1 MKNLTILL
9 AFGYGL
15 ASFLSACVLPLI
27 PVYLSSLVGADI
39 FEEKSKRPKLPI
51 FRHALSF
58 VIGFSITFTLFGLG
72 SGLLGSFLQNHL
84 IVVRKVAGVI
94 LVLLGLVMLAALK
107 VPWLNFESRLKLN
120 LPKGGG
126 YWRSFLSGA
135 VFPVAWIPCT
145 SFVLGGILT
154 LASTSGTAWQGAFLL
169 FVYSMG
175 LGLPFLI
182 LGAAFDFVMP
192 LLKSLKRYSAWVYL
206 FSGLLLVVMGILIFS
221 GNLSLLPGQI

>member
-1 MKNLTILL
+1 MKNITILL

-27 PVYLSSLVGADI
+27 PVYLSSLVGPDI
-39 FEEKSKRPKLPI
+39 FEEKSKRKKLPI

-58 VIGFSITFTLFGLG
+58 VVGFSITFTIFGLG
-72 SGLLGSFLQNHL
+72 TGLLGSFLQSHL
-84 IVVRKVAGVI
+84 DIVRRISGII
-94 LVLLGLVMLAALK
+94 LILLGAVMLAALK

-120 LPKGGG
+120 IPSGGG

-154 LASTSGTAWQGAFLL
+154 LAGTSGTALQGALLL
-169 FVYSMG
+169 FVYSLG

-182 LGAAFDFVMP
+182 LGAAFDFMMP
-192 LLKSLKRYSAWVYL
+192 LLKNLKKYSAWVYV
-206 FSGLLLVVMGILIFS
+206 FSGLLLIVMGTLILT
-221 GNLSLLPGQI
+221 GKLSLLPGQI